1 MKILLWLLS
10 FHLTKY
16 NQSNWI
22 LELII
27 INTLLDM
34 HVFCSIRT
42 TWLYVQGNVA
52 VRLSHSTR
60 GLGQVSGVEE
70 LQTSFHSLSWKR
82 AKTHCKD
89 RISQGINICLNWTY
103 FIDKYTKGLVTS
115 SCSWKISPMI
125 SWERFFNGNICLA
138 CLM

>member
-1 MKILLWLLS
+1 MKIPVINMWFLCKLMKTWIYFPAIYSKTKKSLANEDIYNENINSKYLKILLWLLS

-16 NQSNWI
+16 NQTNWI
-22 LELII
+22 LERII

-34 HVFCSIRT
+34 HVVCSIRT

-52 VRLSHSTR
+52 VRSSHSTR

-89 RISQGINICLNWTY
+89 RIH
-103 FIDKYTKGLVTS
+103 K
-115 SCSWKISPMI
+115 
-125 SWERFFNGNICLA
+125 E
-138 CLM
+138 